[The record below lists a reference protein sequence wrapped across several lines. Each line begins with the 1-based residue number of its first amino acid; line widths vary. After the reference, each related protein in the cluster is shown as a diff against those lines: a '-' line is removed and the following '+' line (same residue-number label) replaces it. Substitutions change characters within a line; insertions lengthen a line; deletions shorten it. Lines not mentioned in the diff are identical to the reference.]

1 MTSTEYPDSNQ
12 HYKRALQIMQK
23 GIYDMK
29 AVCLKLAQEHPDKF
43 CLYVESDLDPF
54 IAKIINYAKSNQK
67 IQAIKDYRE
76 KTGLGLC
83 ESKFAV
89 EKIWKENGVE

>member
-1 MTSTEYPDSNQ
+1 MTTTEYPDPNQ

-23 GIYDMK
+23 GEYDMK
-29 AVCLKLAQEHPDKF
+29 VVCLKLAQEYPDKF

-54 IAKIINYAKSNQK
+54 IAKIINYAKTNQK

-76 KTGLGLC
+76 KTGLGLA
-83 ESKFAV
+83 ESKFKV
-89 EKIWKENGVE
+89 EKIWKDNGVE